1 MIEKYQS
8 AFLKEMNTP
17 NDSLKYSKIL
27 LLINSMSKNLSQSK
41 IESLF
46 FSKITI
52 KKKISILNDLIENI
66 IEHNLLKDASN
77 LNSLTNV
84 VSPEILSI
92 LNSFYSSAKRQNT
105 ETDLENN
112 YVQNDSRDFSSRSV
126 DGIDVD
132 DSTDQINDNYD
143 QNKDENQS
151 TSNNSNII
159 NNSFDFYKATNSNN
173 PNLFNMNPFFLIK
186 NSLKNVNN

>member
-77 LNSLTNV
+77 LNSLTNL

-105 ETDLENN
+105 ETVSENN